1 MKLACTDYAC
11 VQSRKSENN
20 NQYLP
25 ALLSPEMYDGTHILN
40 KHTFR
45 GEVLGRGTL
54 YLLWITTAWGIESA
68 MCTENIAI
76 NSLISLFLFHHFVFY
91 VVFLILYLFVL
102 LYVCELY

>member
-11 VQSRKSENN
+11 VQSHKSENN

-54 YLLWITTAWGIESA
+54 YLLWNTTAWGIESA

-76 NSLISLFLFHHFVFY
+76 T
-91 VVFLILYLFVL
+91 
-102 LYVCELY
+102 